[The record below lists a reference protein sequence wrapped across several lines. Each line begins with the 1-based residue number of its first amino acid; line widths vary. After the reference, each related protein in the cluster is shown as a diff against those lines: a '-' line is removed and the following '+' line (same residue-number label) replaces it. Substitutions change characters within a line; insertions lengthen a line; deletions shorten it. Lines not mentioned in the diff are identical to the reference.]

1 MRNPKT
7 PGMRMKR
14 YPIKK
19 MLKDEDMKREM
30 IVGVIMFCQGHEGR
44 TPDKESAKQACG
56 RVKNPQPPGA
66 VGDWGSRRNGQLIG
80 EKL

>member
-1 MRNPKT
+1 MDTMLNMCVLNDEPQP

-19 MLKDEDMKREM
+19 MLKDGDMKRKM

-44 TPDKESAKQACG
+44 TPDKESAKQAYG
-56 RVKNPQPPGA
+56 RVKKTPRPPG
-66 VGDWGSRRNGQLIG
+66 G
-80 EKL
+80 